1 MQTFLGANGPIGR
14 ELSRHLHASGRVAS
28 QGSGRRLA
36 APWSRRYISPVM
48 RFEKIW
54 IEQCRAT
61 RAIKRRFGVKDALDY
76 LVGEK
81 LRMFAEAARH
91 DIAFARELPRFLAAI
106 WRVFNEYEIAG
117 YVAMQKPTVRRQ
129 LRALLYFA

>member
-1 MQTFLGANGPIGR
+1 
-14 ELSRHLHASGRVAS
+14 V
-28 QGSGRRLA
+28 
-36 APWSRRYISPVM
+36 

-61 RAIKRRFGVKDALDY
+61 RAIKRRFGAKSGLDD

-81 LRMFAEAARH
+81 LQTFANAAQH
-91 DIAFARELPRFLAAI
+91 DAAFARELPRFLAAT
-106 WRVFNEYEIAG
+106 WRVFNEYELAG

-129 LRALLYFA
+129 LRALLYFS

>member
-1 MQTFLGANGPIGR
+1 
-14 ELSRHLHASGRVAS
+14 
-28 QGSGRRLA
+28 
-36 APWSRRYISPVM
+36 M

-81 LRMFAEAARH
+81 LRMFADAARH
-91 DIAFARELPRFLAAI
+91 DTAFARELPRFLAAI
-106 WRVFNEYEIAG
+106 WRVFNEYSSPAMLPCRSQPCAG
-117 YVAMQKPTVRRQ
+117 SSAHSSTSPDPSEALGSSSPDARILPGSADRGRVSAGSFRLESVTVS
-129 LRALLYFA
+129 

>member
-1 MQTFLGANGPIGR
+1 MRDRGSLVVIR
-14 ELSRHLHASGRVAS
+14 SG
-28 QGSGRRLA
+28 GGRREPGVARGWGLQDRGLVGIF
-36 APWSRRYISPVM
+36 PPHM

-61 RAIKRRFGVKDALDY
+61 RAIKQRFGVKSALDY

-81 LRMFAEAARH
+81 LRTFAAAARQ
-91 DIAFARELPRFLAAI
+91 DVAFARELPRFLAAI
-106 WRVFNEYEIAG
+106 FRVFNEYEIAG
-117 YVAMQKPTVRRQ
+117 YVAMQKPTMRRQ